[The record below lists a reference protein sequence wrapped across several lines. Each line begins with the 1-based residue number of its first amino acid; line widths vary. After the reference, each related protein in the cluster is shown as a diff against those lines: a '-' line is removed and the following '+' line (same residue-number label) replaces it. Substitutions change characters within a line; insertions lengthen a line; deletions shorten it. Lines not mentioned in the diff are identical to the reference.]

1 MTANIVRPGHGRRLW
16 SPDPAR
22 APSQM
27 TRFRQWLSSRRG
39 LALDDYADLHRW
51 SVEEPARFWE
61 ALYDYFEIE
70 SPTPYKAALSDGPMW
85 DVRWFEGAS
94 VNYAR
99 NILRALRD
107 DPERT
112 AIITGNEAGEI
123 RHVSRAELLRDV
135 EAAGAWLTHIGIGK
149 GSRVAA
155 YVSSNAASVAA
166 FLACA
171 AVGAVWSSV
180 SPDFGTAAVCDRL
193 EQFAPQLLI
202 ATDGYVFGG
211 RPFDRIAAVDE
222 ILGRVGSIERVIH
235 MPSSIVPAGWSGF
248 ARPTV
253 GWDDL
258 PRQGR
263 DLPFAFA
270 EVDFSHPL
278 ITCFSSGTTGKPK
291 GIVHG
296 HGGVTLEAFKMTAL
310 QGDMGPDDVCTMF
323 STAGWIVWFM
333 HISALSMG
341 TAIGL
346 FDGNPLARDGN
357 AIWDFVARSR
367 TSFFSISS
375 AFLTGRM
382 QAGARPN
389 AEHYLSALRTV
400 VFGASPATP
409 EAMLWVAGHV
419 GQNVQVATASGGTEI
434 FTCFLGYCPDVP
446 SYAGEFQC
454 AWLGTDA
461 VAMGPDGEI
470 LQGEIGELVIRQ
482 PMPTMPVHFLDD
494 PGKQR
499 LRATY
504 FEDYPGLWRH
514 GDLFITLADG
524 TSRILGRS
532 DATLNRGGVRIGTAE
547 IYDIVD
553 RHEAVEDSLVVNIDR
568 ADGTSRM
575 SLFLC
580 MAGGRSLTPD
590 IRDELARS
598 LRSLASPRHVPDEM
612 HAVPAIPYNI
622 TGKKLEVPVKRLLMG
637 AAEASVVN
645 RAIMRDPSAIDA
657 FVAFAASGGAVPGR

>member
-1 MTANIVRPGHGRRLW
+1 MTDSTTFFDHGRLLW
-16 SPDPAR
+16 SPGPGNP
-22 APSQM
+22 PSQV
-27 TRFRQWLSSRRG
+27 TRFRQWISSANCVR
-39 LALDDYADLHRW
+39 LENYADLHRW
-51 SVEEPARFWE
+51 SVEKPARFWG
-61 ALYDYFEIE
+61 ALYEYFQIE
-70 SPTPYKAALSDGPMW
+70 SPTPYKAVMSEGPMW

-94 VNYAR
+94 VNYAQ

-107 DPERT
+107 EPDKI
-112 AIITGNEAGEI
+112 AIVAGNEAGEL
-123 RHVSRAELLRDV
+123 RQVSRGELLRDV
-135 EAAGAWLTHIGIGK
+135 TAVGAYLTEMGIGK

-155 YVSSNAASVAA
+155 YVSSNSESVIA

-171 AVGAVWSSV
+171 SVGAIWSSV

-211 RPFDRIAAVDE
+211 RPFDRISAVDE
-222 ILGRVGSIERVIH
+222 ILERIASIEKVIH
-235 MPSSIVPAGWSGF
+235 IPSAIAPAGWSGF
-248 ARPTV
+248 ARPTASWSDV
-253 GWDDL
+253 L
-258 PRQGR
+258 HQGQS
-263 DLPFAFA
+263 LPFAFA
-270 EVDFSHPL
+270 EVEFDHPL

-323 STAGWIVWFM
+323 ATAGWIVWFM
-333 HISALSMG
+333 EISALSMG

-346 FDGNPLARDGN
+346 FDGNPLARDGH

-367 TSFFSISS
+367 TSFFAISS
-375 AFLTGRM
+375 AFLTSRM

-389 AEHYLSALRTV
+389 DDHDLSALRAV

-409 EAMLWVAGHV
+409 EAMEWVAGHV
-419 GQNVQVATASGGTEI
+419 GHDVQVATASGGTEI

-461 VAMGPDGEI
+461 VAMADDGRI
-470 LQGEIGELVIRQ
+470 LHGEVGELVIRQ
-482 PMPTMPVHFLDD
+482 PMPTMPIHFLDD
-494 PGKQR
+494 PDKQR

-504 FEDYPGLWRH
+504 FDDIPGLWRH
-514 GDLFITLADG
+514 GDLFVTLDDG

-553 RHEAVEDSLVVNIDR
+553 RHDAVEDSLVVNLDR
-568 ADGTSRM
+568 ADGRSQM
-575 SLFLC
+575 WLFLQLADGQA
-580 MAGGRSLTPD
+580 MAPA
-590 IRDELARS
+590 IRDELAQS
-598 LRSLASPRHVPDEM
+598 LRRLASPRHVPDEM
-612 HAVPAIPYNI
+612 RAVPAIPYNI

-637 AAEASVVN
+637 ADEAAVVN
-645 RAIMRDPSAIDA
+645 RAIMRDPAAMDA
-657 FVAFAASGGAVPGR
+657 FVELAARR

>member
-1 MTANIVRPGHGRRLW
+1 MTASAPRPEHGRRLW
-16 SPDPAR
+16 APDPAR
-22 APSQM
+22 APSRM
-27 TRFRQWLSSRRG
+27 TLFRQWAASTHG
-39 LALDDYADLHRW
+39 CDLDDYAALHRW
-51 SVEEPARFWE
+51 SVENPARFWE
-61 ALYDYFEIE
+61 ALYRYFGIE
-70 SPTPYKAALSDGPMW
+70 SPTPYTAVMSDSPMW

-94 VNYAR
+94 VNYAQ

-107 DPERT
+107 DPDRT
-112 AIITGNEAGEI
+112 AIVTGNEAGEMH
-123 RHVSRAELLRDV
+123 HVSRAELLRDV
-135 EAAGAWLTHIGIGK
+135 AAFGAYLTHIGIGK

-155 YVSSNAASVAA
+155 YVSSNAESVTA

-171 AVGAVWSSV
+171 AVGAVLSSV
-180 SPDFGTAAVCDRL
+180 SPDFGTEAVCDRL
-193 EQFAPQLLI
+193 EQFAPHLLI

-211 RPFDRIAAVDE
+211 RSFGRVAEVDA
-222 ILGRVGSIERVIH
+222 ILGRIGSIERVVH
-235 MPSSIVPAGWSGF
+235 MPSAIVPTGWSGF

-253 GWDDL
+253 AWDSAL
-258 PRQGR
+258 RQGR

-270 EVDFSHPL
+270 RVDFDHPL

-310 QGDMGPDDVCTMF
+310 QGDMGDDDVCTMF

-341 TAIGL
+341 TTIGL
-346 FDGNPLARDGN
+346 FDGNPLAREGN
-357 AIWDFVARSR
+357 ALWNFVARSR
-367 TSFFSISS
+367 TSFLTISS

-382 QAGARPN
+382 QAAARPN
-389 AEHYLSALRTV
+389 ADHDLSALRTV

-409 EAMLWVAGHV
+409 EAMAWVADHV
-419 GQNVQVATASGGTEI
+419 GHGVQVATASGGTEI
-434 FTCFLGYCPDVP
+434 FTCFLGYCPDVS

-461 VAMGPDGEI
+461 VAMGHDGAI
-470 LQGEIGELVIRQ
+470 LHGEIGELVIRQ
-482 PMPTMPVHFLDD
+482 PMPTMPIHFLDD
-494 PGKQR
+494 PGKER

-504 FEDYPGLWRH
+504 FEDFPGLWWH
-514 GDLFITLADG
+514 GDLFVTLDDG

-553 RHEAVEDSLVVNIDR
+553 RHAAIEDSLVVNIDR

-575 SLFLC
+575 WLFLL
-580 MAGGRSLTPD
+580 MAEGRKLTAEV
-590 IRDELARS
+590 RDELAKS
-598 LRSLASPRHVPDEM
+598 LRALASPRHVPDEM
-612 HAVPAIPYNI
+612 HAVPSIPYNI

-637 AAEASVVN
+637 ADEASVVN
-645 RAIMRDPSAIDA
+645 RAIMRDPAAIDA
-657 FVAFAASGGAVPGR
+657 FIDLAVANR